1 MIYYSLFAERTECA
15 LAPCRIEVAFVELI
29 DRKIGDVMGTGQ
41 IMPELAGE
49 PVLTINK
56 GQDVEK
62 HSRTRPG
69 RRRVDLRTR
78 DCTPR
83 GGAVRMGMVT
93 PPPSGIG
100 S

>member
-1 MIYYSLFAERTECA
+1 MTMVYYSLFTERTECA
-15 LAPCRIEVAFVELI
+15 FAPCRIEVAFVELI
-29 DRKIGDVMGTGQ
+29 DREVSDIMGTGQ

-62 HSRTRPG
+62 HSRARPG

-78 DCTPR
+78 DRTPR
-83 GGAVRMGMVT
+83 GGAIRMRMVT
-93 PPPSGIG
+93 PPPS
-100 S
+100 